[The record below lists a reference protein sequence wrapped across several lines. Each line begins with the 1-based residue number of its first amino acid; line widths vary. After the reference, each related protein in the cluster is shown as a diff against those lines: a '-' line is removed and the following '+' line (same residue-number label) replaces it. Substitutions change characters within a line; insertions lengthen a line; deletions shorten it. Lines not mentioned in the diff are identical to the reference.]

1 MSDECL
7 ELKNIKYKT
16 MLLNGNNKQFD
27 ISKSDKISIVDN
39 FLETENK
46 KNGCEPWSKL
56 DKTRQLKKI
65 NIYVS
70 NYNKLTN
77 NNYKDSELNQL
88 KKYLID
94 CLNK

>member
-46 KNGCEPWSKL
+46 KNGEGEFNWPCGKRYIVL
-56 DKTRQLKKI
+56 
-65 NIYVS
+65 IY
-70 NYNKLTN
+70 N
-77 NNYKDSELNQL
+77 
-88 KKYLID
+88 
-94 CLNK
+94 